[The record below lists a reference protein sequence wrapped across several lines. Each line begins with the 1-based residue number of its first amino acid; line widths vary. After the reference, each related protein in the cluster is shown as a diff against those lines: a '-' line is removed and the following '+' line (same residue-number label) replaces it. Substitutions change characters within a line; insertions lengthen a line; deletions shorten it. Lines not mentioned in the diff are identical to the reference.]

1 VVFGTSL
8 LRVHYLNDLHGRWA
22 KLLGVR
28 AALHPRLRLQEFLII
43 NNITEEFIAATEK
56 VISFSCLKYNAPIQI

>member
-1 VVFGTSL
+1 LRENTEAVFAACDAT
-8 LRVHYLNDLHGRWA
+8 HGHWA

-43 NNITEEFIAATEK
+43 YNITEEFIAATEN
-56 VISFSCLKYNAPIQI
+56 VISFSCLKYNAPMQI